1 MGHVVIRNVDDRVL
15 ERLRARAMAQRK
27 SLEQSLRDPLTE
39 AAKPS
44 RTELLA
50 ELERI
55 RAMTPP
61 RAPGVIYP
69 TAEQLIREDR
79 DPR

>member
-1 MGHVVIRNVDDRVL
+1 VGQVVIRNIDDRVL
-15 ERLRARAMAQRK
+15 DRLRARAVAQRK
-27 SLEQSLRDPLTE
+27 SLEQALRDLLTD

-44 RTELLA
+44 RAELLA

-61 RAPGVIYP
+61 RVLGVIYP
-69 TAEQLIREDR
+69 TAEELIREDR
-79 DPR
+79 DTR

>member
-1 MGHVVIRNVDDRVL
+1 
-15 ERLRARAMAQRK
+15 MAQRK
-27 SLEQSLRDPLTE
+27 SLEQSLRDLLTE

-44 RTELLA
+44 RAELLA

-61 RAPGVIYP
+61 PKPGITYPRA
-69 TAEQLIREDR
+69 EELIREDR
-79 DPR
+79 DTR

>member
-1 MGHVVIRNVDDRVL
+1 VGQVVIRNIDDRVL
-15 ERLRARAMAQRK
+15 DRLRARAVAQRK
-27 SLEQSLRDPLTE
+27 SLEQALRDLLTD

-44 RTELLA
+44 RAELLA

-61 RAPGVIYP
+61 RLLGVIYP
-69 TAEQLIREDR
+69 TAEELIREDR
-79 DPR
+79 DTR